1 MKMEKRLDQDRQQTD
16 GSKEETTKREGEQ
29 NGRYTIL
36 NERKRDRIEAR
47 KRERDFQSFAP
58 KFFRIERAVSRV
70 T

>member
-1 MKMEKRLDQDRQQTD
+1 MEKRLDQDRQQTD

-58 KFFRIERAVSRV
+58 IFHFQNREISQSN
-70 T
+70 